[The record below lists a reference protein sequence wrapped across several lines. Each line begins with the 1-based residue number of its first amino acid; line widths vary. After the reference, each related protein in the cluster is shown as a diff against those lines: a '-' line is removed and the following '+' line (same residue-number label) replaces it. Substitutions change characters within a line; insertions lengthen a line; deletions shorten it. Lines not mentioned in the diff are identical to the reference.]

1 MAVSR
6 MGLISK
12 KRFDLFNFPFFK
24 KRMSGALCTG
34 ALAAKIDLSFLGI
47 WHEWTEEEN
56 EAHAK
61 NEQTV
66 GTPACAKVHPGTEHI
81 HSMGF

>member
-47 WHEWTEEEN
+47 WHE
-56 EAHAK
+56 
-61 NEQTV
+61 
-66 GTPACAKVHPGTEHI
+66 
-81 HSMGF
+81 